1 MMFSHP
7 GPEPPQTFQRDHHL
21 RQRLGFAESTFE
33 HKAKLNLNW
42 LAWLLHEHT
51 APGSIVLDPMAGTG
65 SILLAAL
72 NQHPTLAGDV
82 ERYWARLLNRNALR
96 IHSRHLI
103 VAPMLT
109 CRWNAARLP
118 LPDASLD
125 AIVTSPPYFDLF
137 SNWNRKQANYFDGRH
152 IGPNGL
158 SYGDHAHQIGN
169 IHIYDDY
176 LRAMRT
182 VYLECRR
189 VLRPGGKLILILGN
203 KVRERRIVP
212 VTEDTQALVTANG
225 FDLLAAHDRKTIP
238 SRWRRIHSQQDAGY
252 PVIAVE
258 TALVF
263 QKSVD
268 PGPQHKRCFVIEVPN
283 GASSPGRTL
292 FRKQLD
298 YCIQRRPDL
307 LLALDST
314 GLFRPIQESWYVDG
328 ANYVHLGD
336 VPSTVWTGTHPAKA
350 RVRREWCYRL
360 VREELVAKFGLGD
373 GDQIQLHITDRYARY
388 LQQRLNTFGAVA
400 TIPTAHLNLGQKLAY
415 YTERTGG

>member
-1 MMFSHP
+1 MMLSHP
-7 GPEPPQTFQRDHHL
+7 GPESPQTFARDHHL
-21 RQRLGFAESTFE
+21 RRRLGFAESTFE

-42 LAWLLHEHT
+42 LAWLLYEHT
-51 APGSIVLDPMAGTG
+51 APGSVVLDPMAGTG
-65 SILLAAL
+65 SCLLAAL

-82 ERYWARLLNRNALR
+82 EAYWSRLLNRNALR
-96 IHSRHLI
+96 IHRRHLI

-109 CRWNAARLP
+109 ARWDATCLP
-118 LPDASLD
+118 LANDSLD

-137 SNWNRKQANYFDGRH
+137 SNWNRKQANYLDGRH

-176 LRAMRT
+176 LRAMRA

-189 VLRPGGKLILILGN
+189 TLRPGGKLILILGN
-203 KVRERRIVP
+203 KVRERRVVP
-212 VTEDTQALVTANG
+212 ITGDTRALVAANG
-225 FDLLAAHDRKTIP
+225 FHLLAAHDRKTIP
-238 SRWRRIHSQQDAGY
+238 SRWRRIHGQQDDGY

-263 QKSVD
+263 QK
-268 PGPQHKRCFVIEVPN
+268 PTEPRPRPKRCFVIEVPN

-292 FRKQLD
+292 FHKQLA
-298 YCIQRRPDL
+298 YCIQQHPDL
-307 LLALDST
+307 LLALDSI
-314 GLFRPIQESWYVDG
+314 GLFRPVDVDG
-328 ANYVHLGD
+328 I
-336 VPSTVWTGTHPAKA
+336 VWTGAHPAKA

-360 VREELVAKFGLGD
+360 VRDELVAKFGLVAD
-373 GDQIQLHITDRYARY
+373 DQVELHVTDRYARY

-415 YTERTGG
+415 YTEAVK

>member
-1 MMFSHP
+1 MISSHP
-7 GPEPPQTFQRDHHL
+7 GPAEPQTFARDHHL
-21 RQRLGFAESTFE
+21 RRHLGFAEATFE

-42 LAWLLHEHT
+42 LAWLLNEHM
-51 APGSIVLDPMAGTG
+51 APGAVVLDPMAGTG

-82 ERYWARLLNRNALR
+82 ESYWSRLLNRNALR

-103 VAPMLT
+103 VSPMLT
-109 CRWNAARLP
+109 CRWDAARLP

-137 SNWNRKQANYFDGRH
+137 SNWNRKQANYLDGQH
-152 IGPNGL
+152 IGPNVL
-158 SYGDHAHQIGN
+158 SYGDHRQQIGN

-212 VTEDTQALVTANG
+212 VTEDTRALVAANG
-225 FDLLAAHDRKTIP
+225 FQVLATHDRKTIP
-238 SRWRRIHSQQDAGY
+238 SRWRRIHGQQDPNY

-263 QKSVD
+263 QKTD
-268 PGPQHKRCFVIEVPN
+268 GPRPQPKRCFVIEVPN

-292 FRKQLD
+292 FRKQLA

-307 LLALDST
+307 LLALDSI
-314 GLFRPIQESWYVDG
+314 GLFRPVDG
-328 ANYVHLGD
+328 NGV
-336 VPSTVWTGTHPAKA
+336 VWTGAHPAKA
-350 RVRREWCYRL
+350 RVRRTWCYEL
-360 VREELVAKFGLGD
+360 VRDELVAKFGLGAH
-373 GDQIQLHITDRYARY
+373 DQIELHVTDRYARY

-415 YTERTGG
+415 YTERTQ